1 MTLMK
6 SFICFRPKLTHSCL
20 TYSMVL
26 CYSLITELSTNM
38 PLMMVRHT
46 AELPEPNLRIPLDP
60 TPKPSEEST
69 ARSVMFIDPTRL
81 VRRSRRFAAI
91 HRLFVR
97 WRRNS
102 PPLVPSTGINRDERS
117 IPARSKRL
125 SPQGLGV
132 GVDCK
137 KHQIYITLDVH
148 PEPHYYWVYMFP
160 VQGQKHEVMERLK
173 TSVSCT
179 VH

>member
-1 MTLMK
+1 
-6 SFICFRPKLTHSCL
+6 
-20 TYSMVL
+20 MVL

-69 ARSVMFIDPTRL
+69 ARSVMFIDPARL

-102 PPLVPSTGINRDERS
+102 PPLVPSTGINKDERS